1 MKHRVLFSVGSAL
14 AALALA
20 WMVSGCAAAL
30 PPQLTYQG
38 RLTDAAGNPANGT
51 HRFTF
56 KVYHVSSSGTAI
68 YTETKSINVTN
79 GLFDTVLGPTGAVG
93 NLTPKDLAEPLYVEV
108 TVGNGTY
115 TETLS
120 PRQRLYGAPYAF
132 TLMPGA
138 FISSTLDETTYGAS
152 LDAVL
157 TIQNEFV
164 TSGSNPP
171 LPVLRLFG
179 ERALEV
185 AGPGANDD
193 GNIYS
198 RLDGTNSDLFLHSND
213 EAWVFIDADQN
224 SGSVFAVLTGTLSN
238 NGGSLCSIS
247 EAGNLTCKGTK
258 SAVVQVDEQ
267 PRLMYAVESPEVWF
281 EDFGASALQ
290 NGAATVNIDPLFAKT
305 VNLGVDYHV
314 FLTPLGDSNG
324 LYVAEKTATGFT
336 VREMGGGTS
345 DVGFD
350 YRIVAKRAGYETTRL
365 PVAPANDYA
374 DLEAKEEGR

>member
-1 MKHRVLFSVGSAL
+1 MKHRILLSVGA
-14 AALALA
+14 AFVALALA
-20 WMVSGCAAAL
+20 GMLSGCTTGL
-30 PPQLTYQG
+30 SPQLTYQG
-38 RLTDAAGNPANGT
+38 RLTDAAGNPLNGT
-51 HRFTF
+51 HQFTF
-56 KVYHVSSSGTAI
+56 RLYHVSSGGTAI
-68 YTETKSINVTN
+68 YTETKSLNVTN
-79 GLFDTVLGPTGAVG
+79 GLFDTVLGPTAPVG
-93 NLTPKDLAEPLYVEV
+93 GLTPKDLAEPLFVGV
-108 TVGNGTY
+108 TVANGTY

-138 FISSTLDETTYGAS
+138 FISATLDELTYGTA
-152 LDAVL
+152 LDAIL
-157 TIQNEFV
+157 TIQNEFA
-164 TSGSNPP
+164 TSGSNHP
-171 LPVLRLFG
+171 LPALRLFG

-213 EAWVFIDADQN
+213 EAWVFIDADLN
-224 SGSVFAVLTGTLSN
+224 SGSTFGVYTGTLSN
-238 NGGSLCSIS
+238 NGGALCSIG
-247 EAGNLTCKGTK
+247 ETGNLTCKGTK
-258 SAVVQVDEQ
+258 SAVVQVDDQ

-290 NGAATVNIDPLFAKT
+290 NGVATVNIDPLFAKT
-305 VNLGVDYHV
+305 VNLGIDYHV

-324 LYVAEKTATGFT
+324 LYVAEKTAAGFT
-336 VREMGGGTS
+336 VRELGGGTS
-345 DVGFD
+345 SVGFD